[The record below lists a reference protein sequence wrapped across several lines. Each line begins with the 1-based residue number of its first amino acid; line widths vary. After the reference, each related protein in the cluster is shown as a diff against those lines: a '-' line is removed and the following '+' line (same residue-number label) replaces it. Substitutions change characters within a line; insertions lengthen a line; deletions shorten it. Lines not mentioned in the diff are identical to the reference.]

1 MSILKNL
8 TTKHKDAFKWSGEI
22 NVFKHALA
30 ANGFFDGGERVTLER
45 VQKGA
50 LDEYFRVSKVS
61 KKSPHLLST
70 SYVSPE
76 MSHKNLYTAGINC
89 ASLEC

>member
-1 MSILKNL
+1 MSILQNL

-50 LDEYFRVSKVS
+50 LDEYFRVSKVT
-61 KKSPHLLST
+61 KKVHITTP
-70 SYVSPE
+70 
-76 MSHKNLYTAGINC
+76 
-89 ASLEC
+89 SLEIRVMGYKGH

>member
-50 LDEYFRVSKVS
+50 LDEYFRVSKVT
-61 KKSPHLLST
+61 KIHLLLPPFLQSC
-70 SYVSPE
+70 PI
-76 MSHKNLYTAGINC
+76 KIC
-89 ASLEC
+89 APQK